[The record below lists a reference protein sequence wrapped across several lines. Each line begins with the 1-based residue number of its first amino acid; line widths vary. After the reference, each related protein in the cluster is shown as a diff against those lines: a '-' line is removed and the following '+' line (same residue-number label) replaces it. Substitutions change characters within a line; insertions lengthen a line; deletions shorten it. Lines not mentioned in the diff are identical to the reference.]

1 MHRRRSGLTNHKKAY
16 SCAMCPDTSRPTISY
31 ISIIDTIW
39 LYPESDLGWV
49 LTNTTIPYTRSG
61 SSIYFNT
68 LANLIS
74 FYDEVFN
81 KTAISQ
87 PVGNVGYSLGV
98 GTVTRAYGDNRLY
111 LKLNSGQTVVVWT
124 LMTQITRQAD
134 LPSGGN
140 SPDGMVGWGLIYSDW
155 DLNGVLD
162 PYNYTPPSGGDRS
175 FEVSSDINRYKMYKY
190 IKTLLYIFI
199 MDHAMFFIREYE
211 RCKQQGNF
219 VKEFKELI
227 KKFF

>member
-1 MHRRRSGLTNHKKAY
+1 MQRRRSGLAIHKKAY
-16 SCAMCPDTSRPTISY
+16 PCAMCLDTTRPTISY

-68 LANLIS
+68 LDNLTS
-74 FYDEVFN
+74 FYEEVFY

-87 PVGNVGYSLGV
+87 PVGGNVGYSLGV
-98 GTVTRAYGDNRLY
+98 GTLTRAYGDKRLY
-111 LKLNSGQTVVVWT
+111 LKLNSGQIVVVWT

-140 SPDGMVGWGLIYSDW
+140 SPDGTIGWGLIYSDW
-155 DLNGVLD
+155 DLNGIVD
-162 PYNYTPPSGGDRS
+162 PTNYTPPSSGTDVLR
-175 FEVSSDINRYKMYKY
+175 FQI
-190 IKTLLYIFI
+190 L
-199 MDHAMFFIREYE
+199 
-211 RCKQQGNF
+211 
-219 VKEFKELI
+219 
-227 KKFF
+227 

>member
-1 MHRRRSGLTNHKKAY
+1 MSRRRSGLANHRKAY
-16 SCAMCPDTSRPTISY
+16 SYSCGMCHDPTISY

-68 LANLIS
+68 LDNLTS
-74 FYDEVFN
+74 FYEEVFY

-87 PVGNVGYSLGV
+87 PVGTNVGYSLGV
-98 GTVTRAYGDNRLY
+98 GTLTRAYGDKRLY
-111 LKLNSGQTVVVWT
+111 LKLNSGQIVVVWT

-134 LPSGGN
+134 LPVGGD
-140 SPDGMVGWGLIYSDW
+140 SPDGTIGWGLIYSDW

-162 PYNYTPPSGGDRS
+162 PYNYDPGGYLDPLR
-175 FEVSSDINRYKMYKY
+175 
-190 IKTLLYIFI
+190 
-199 MDHAMFFIREYE
+199 
-211 RCKQQGNF
+211 
-219 VKEFKELI
+219 FKVI
-227 KKFF
+227 

>member
-1 MHRRRSGLTNHKKAY
+1 MHRRRSGLANHKKAY
-16 SCAMCPDTSRPTISY
+16 SCATCPDNTRSTVSY
-31 ISIIDTIW
+31 ISILDTIW

-49 LTNTTIPYTRSG
+49 LTNTAIPYTRSG

-68 LANLIS
+68 LANLVS

-87 PVGNVGYSLGV
+87 PVGNTGYSLGV

-134 LPSGGN
+134 LPVGGN
-140 SPDGMVGWGLIYSDW
+140 SPDGTVGWGLIYSDW
-155 DLNGVLD
+155 DLNGILD
-162 PYNYTPPSGGDRS
+162 PYNYTPPSGGT
-175 FEVSSDINRYKMYKY
+175 EVLRFQVI
-190 IKTLLYIFI
+190 
-199 MDHAMFFIREYE
+199 
-211 RCKQQGNF
+211 
-219 VKEFKELI
+219 
-227 KKFF
+227 

>member
-1 MHRRRSGLTNHKKAY
+1 MHRRRSGLAIHKKAY
-16 SCAMCPDTSRPTISY
+16 SCAMCPDTTRPTISY

-49 LTNTTIPYTRSG
+49 LTNTAIPYTRSG

-124 LMTQITRQAD
+124 LMTQITRQVD
-134 LPSGGN
+134 LPVGGN
-140 SPDGMVGWGLIYSDW
+140 SPYGTVGWGLIYSDW

-162 PYNYTPPSGGDRS
+162 PYNYTPPSGGT
-175 FEVSSDINRYKMYKY
+175 EVLRFQVI
-190 IKTLLYIFI
+190 
-199 MDHAMFFIREYE
+199 
-211 RCKQQGNF
+211 
-219 VKEFKELI
+219 
-227 KKFF
+227 